1 MNQLMQDMPLT
12 IFGDGSQ
19 TRAFSYIGDVAPY
32 IAESV
37 NIPAAY
43 NQVFNIGADQDFSVN
58 DLAGTVCE
66 VLGVKGQIRHVEARN
81 EVLHAYADHTKVQRI
96 FDINTHYTLK
106 EGLQKM
112 ADWAKTSGIRRSTKF
127 SGIEITEKLPPVW
140 LED

>member
-1 MNQLMQDMPLT
+1 M
-12 IFGDGSQ
+12 
-19 TRAFSYIGDVAPY
+19 
-32 IAESV
+32 
-37 NIPAAY
+37 
-43 NQVFNIGADQDFSVN
+43 
-58 DLAGTVCE
+58 
-66 VLGVKGQIRHVEARN
+66 LGVKGQIRHVEARN